1 MMQGLPIRRRP
12 KGDVMKLRLG
22 LLVAV
27 AVLGAVLA
35 SAGLAQPPVK
45 EPLVSEPMEFPAGVV
60 CPFPVLG
67 ESVSG
72 NESITFFASGRFHIT
87 GEGST
92 RFTNLETQES
102 IVLDTSGVVTF
113 TPLEDG
119 NLAITGSGRNLF
131 FFLPQDVGGAGL
143 FLITGRISEILDTS
157 TDTITRSNTN
167 GQRVDVCA
175 ALS

>member
-1 MMQGLPIRRRP
+1 
-12 KGDVMKLRLG
+12 MKLRIG
-22 LLVAV
+22 LLAMVLAV
-27 AVLGAVLA
+27 GGALA

-131 FFLPQDVGGAGL
+131 FFLPQDVEGAGL

-157 TDTITRSNTN
+157 TDTITSSSSTGR
-167 GQRVDVCA
+167 RVDVCA

>member
-1 MMQGLPIRRRP
+1 
-12 KGDVMKLRLG
+12 MKLRIG
-22 LLVAV
+22 LLAMVLAV
-27 AVLGAVLA
+27 GAVLA

-92 RFTNLETQES
+92 RVTNLETQES

-131 FFLPQDVGGAGL
+131 FFLPQDVEGAGL
-143 FLITGRISEILDTS
+143 FLITGRISEILDSS
-157 TDTITRSNTN
+157 TDTITSSSST

>member
-1 MMQGLPIRRRP
+1 
-12 KGDVMKLRLG
+12 MKLRIG
-22 LLVAV
+22 LLAMVLAV
-27 AVLGAVLA
+27 GAVLA

-87 GEGST
+87 GVGST

-119 NLAITGSGRNLF
+119 NLAITGSGRNVF
-131 FFLPQDVGGAGL
+131 YFLPQDVEGAGL
-143 FLITGRISEILDTS
+143 FLITGRISEILDSS
-157 TDTITRSNTN
+157 TDTITSSSST

>member
-1 MMQGLPIRRRP
+1 
-12 KGDVMKLRLG
+12 MKLRIG
-22 LLVAV
+22 LLAMVFAV
-27 AVLGAVLA
+27 GGALA

-131 FFLPQDVGGAGL
+131 FFLPQDVEGAGL
-143 FLITGRISEILDTS
+143 FLITGRISEILDSS
-157 TDTITRSNTN
+157 TDTITSSSST

>member
-1 MMQGLPIRRRP
+1 
-12 KGDVMKLRLG
+12 MKLRLG
-22 LLVAV
+22 LFVAA
-27 AVLGAVLA
+27 AVLGVTLA

-87 GEGST
+87 GTGST
-92 RFTNLETQES
+92 RFTNLATQKS

-113 TPLEDG
+113 RTLEDG
-119 NLAITGSGRNLF
+119 NVAIAGSGRNLF

-143 FLITGRISEILDTS
+143 FLLTGHVSEILDTA
-157 TDTITRSNTN
+157 TDTITVSGSRGRRT
-167 GQRVDVCA
+167 DVCE

>member
-1 MMQGLPIRRRP
+1 
-12 KGDVMKLRLG
+12 MKLRIG
-22 LLVAV
+22 LLAMVLAV
-27 AVLGAVLA
+27 GGALA

-92 RFTNLETQES
+92 RFTNLETDES

-131 FFLPQDVGGAGL
+131 FFLPQDVEGAGL
-143 FLITGRISEILDTS
+143 FLITGRISEILDSS
-157 TDTITRSNTN
+157 TDTITSSSST

>member
-1 MMQGLPIRRRP
+1 
-12 KGDVMKLRLG
+12 MKLRIG
-22 LLVAV
+22 LLAMVLAV
-27 AVLGAVLA
+27 GAVLA

-92 RFTNLETQES
+92 RVTNLETQES

-131 FFLPQDVGGAGL
+131 YFLPQDVEGAGL
-143 FLITGRISEILDTS
+143 FLITGRISEILDSS
-157 TDTITRSNTN
+157 TDTITSSSST

>member
-1 MMQGLPIRRRP
+1 
-12 KGDVMKLRLG
+12 MKLRIG
-22 LLVAV
+22 LLAM
-27 AVLGAVLA
+27 VLA
-35 SAGLAQPPVK
+35 VGGALASTALAEPPVK
-45 EPLVSEPMEFPAGVV
+45 EPLVSEPQEFPAGVV
-60 CPFPVLG
+60 CPFPILG

-113 TPLEDG
+113 RPLEDG
-119 NLAITGSGRNLF
+119 NLAITGSGRNIF

-143 FLITGRISEILDTS
+143 FLLTGRISEILDTS
-157 TDTITRSNTN
+157 TDTITSSSSI

>member
-1 MMQGLPIRRRP
+1 
-12 KGDVMKLRLG
+12 MKLRLG
-22 LLVAV
+22 LFVAA
-27 AVLGAVLA
+27 AVLGAVVA
-35 SAGLAQPPVK
+35 SAALAQPPVK
-45 EPLVSEPMEFPAGVV
+45 EPLVSEPQEFPAGVV
-60 CPFPVLG
+60 CPFPILG

-119 NLAITGSGRNLF
+119 NLAITGSGRNIF
-131 FFLPQDVGGAGL
+131 FFLPQDVEGAGL
-143 FLITGRISEILDTS
+143 FLVTGHISEILDTS
-157 TDTITRSNTN
+157 TDTITSANTR
-167 GQRVDVCA
+167 GQRLDVCA

>member
-1 MMQGLPIRRRP
+1 
-12 KGDVMKLRLG
+12 MKLRIG
-22 LLVAV
+22 LLAMVLAV
-27 AVLGAVLA
+27 GAVLA

-67 ESVSG
+67 ETVSG

-92 RFTNLETQES
+92 RFTNLETDES

-131 FFLPQDVGGAGL
+131 YFLPQDVEGAGL
-143 FLITGRISEILDTS
+143 FLITGRISEILDSS
-157 TDTITRSNTN
+157 TDTITSSSST

>member
-1 MMQGLPIRRRP
+1 
-12 KGDVMKLRLG
+12 MKLRIG
-22 LLVAV
+22 LLAMVLAV
-27 AVLGAVLA
+27 GAVLA
-35 SAGLAQPPVK
+35 SAGLALPPVK

-67 ESVSG
+67 ETVSG

-92 RFTNLETQES
+92 RFTNLETDES

-131 FFLPQDVGGAGL
+131 FFLPQDVEGAGL
-143 FLITGRISEILDTS
+143 FLITGRISEILDSS
-157 TDTITRSNTN
+157 TDTITSSSST

>member
-1 MMQGLPIRRRP
+1 
-12 KGDVMKLRLG
+12 MKLRIG
-22 LLVAV
+22 LLAMVLAV
-27 AVLGAVLA
+27 GAVLA

-131 FFLPQDVGGAGL
+131 YFLPQDVEGAGL
-143 FLITGRISEILDTS
+143 FLITGRISEILDSS
-157 TDTITRSNTN
+157 TDTITSSSST

>member
-1 MMQGLPIRRRP
+1 
-12 KGDVMKLRLG
+12 MKLRIG
-22 LLVAV
+22 LLAMVFAV
-27 AVLGAVLA
+27 GGALA

-131 FFLPQDVGGAGL
+131 FFLPQDVEGAGL

-157 TDTITRSNTN
+157 TDTITSSSSTGR
-167 GQRVDVCA
+167 RVDVCA

>member
-1 MMQGLPIRRRP
+1 
-12 KGDVMKLRLG
+12 MKLRIG
-22 LLVAV
+22 LLAMVFAV
-27 AVLGAVLA
+27 GGALA

-131 FFLPQDVGGAGL
+131 YFLPQDVEGAGL
-143 FLITGRISEILDTS
+143 FLITGRISEILDSS
-157 TDTITRSNTN
+157 TDTITSSSSTGR
-167 GQRVDVCA
+167 RVDVCA

>member
-1 MMQGLPIRRRP
+1 
-12 KGDVMKLRLG
+12 MKLRIG
-22 LLVAV
+22 LLAMVLAV
-27 AVLGAVLA
+27 GAVLA

-67 ESVSG
+67 ETVSG

-92 RFTNLETQES
+92 RFTNLETDES

-131 FFLPQDVGGAGL
+131 FFLPQDVEGAGL
-143 FLITGRISEILDTS
+143 FLITGRISEILDSS
-157 TDTITRSNTN
+157 TDTITSSSST

>member
-1 MMQGLPIRRRP
+1 
-12 KGDVMKLRLG
+12 MKLRIG
-22 LLVAV
+22 LLAMVLAV
-27 AVLGAVLA
+27 GAVLA

-67 ESVSG
+67 ETVSG

-102 IVLDTSGVVTF
+102 IVLDTSGVVAF

-131 FFLPQDVGGAGL
+131 FFLPQDVEGAGL
-143 FLITGRISEILDTS
+143 FLITGRISEILDSS
-157 TDTITRSNTN
+157 TDTITSSSST

>member
-1 MMQGLPIRRRP
+1 
-12 KGDVMKLRLG
+12 MKLRIG
-22 LLVAV
+22 LLAMVLAV
-27 AVLGAVLA
+27 GAVLA

-131 FFLPQDVGGAGL
+131 FFLPQDVEGAGL

-157 TDTITRSNTN
+157 TDTITSSSSTGR
-167 GQRVDVCA
+167 RVDVCA

>member
-1 MMQGLPIRRRP
+1 
-12 KGDVMKLRLG
+12 MKLRLG
-22 LLVAV
+22 RFVVVLVAGAL
-27 AVLGAVLA
+27 AVPAA
-35 SAGLAQPPVK
+35 LAQPPVK
-45 EPLVSEPMEFPAGVV
+45 EPLVSEPQEFPAGVV

-87 GEGST
+87 GTGST
-92 RFTNLETQES
+92 RFTNLDTGES
-102 IVLDTSGVVTF
+102 IVLDTSGSVSFV
-113 TPLEDG
+113 PLEDG

-143 FLITGRISEILDTS
+143 FLLTGHVSEILDTT
-157 TDTITRSNTN
+157 TDTITVSESR
-167 GQRVDVCA
+167 GQRTDVCA

>member
-1 MMQGLPIRRRP
+1 
-12 KGDVMKLRLG
+12 MKLRIG
-22 LLVAV
+22 LLAMVFAV
-27 AVLGAVLA
+27 GGALA

-131 FFLPQDVGGAGL
+131 FFLPQDVEGAGL
-143 FLITGRISEILDTS
+143 FLITGRISEILDSS
-157 TDTITRSNTN
+157 TDTITSSSSTGR
-167 GQRVDVCA
+167 RVDVCA

>member
-1 MMQGLPIRRRP
+1 MH
-12 KGDVMKLRLG
+12 LRFG
-22 LLVAV
+22 LLMLTLA
-27 AVLGAVLA
+27 LGGAFASTALA
-35 SAGLAQPPVK
+35 EPPVK
-45 EPLVSEPMEFPAGVV
+45 EPLVSEPQEFPAGVV

-102 IVLDTSGVVTF
+102 IVLDTSGVVAF
-113 TPLEDG
+113 RPLPDG

-131 FFLPQDVGGAGL
+131 FFLPQDVEGAGL

-157 TDTITRSNTN
+157 TDTITSSSSN
-167 GQRVDVCA
+167 GQRLDVCA
-175 ALS
+175 ELS

>member
-1 MMQGLPIRRRP
+1 
-12 KGDVMKLRLG
+12 MKLRIG
-22 LLVAV
+22 LLAMVLAV
-27 AVLGAVLA
+27 GAVLA

-92 RFTNLETQES
+92 RFTNLETDES

-131 FFLPQDVGGAGL
+131 FFLPQDVEGAGL
-143 FLITGRISEILDTS
+143 FLITGRISEILDSS
-157 TDTITRSNTN
+157 TDTITSSSST

>member
-1 MMQGLPIRRRP
+1 
-12 KGDVMKLRLG
+12 MKLRIG
-22 LLVAV
+22 LLAMVLAV
-27 AVLGAVLA
+27 GAVLA

-60 CPFPVLG
+60 CTFPVLG

-92 RFTNLETQES
+92 RVTNLETQES

-131 FFLPQDVGGAGL
+131 FFLPQDVEGAGL
-143 FLITGRISEILDTS
+143 FLITGRISEILDSS
-157 TDTITRSNTN
+157 TDTITSSSST

>member
-1 MMQGLPIRRRP
+1 
-12 KGDVMKLRLG
+12 MKLRIG
-22 LLVAV
+22 LLAMVLAV
-27 AVLGAVLA
+27 GGALA
-35 SAGLAQPPVK
+35 SAGLAPPPVK

-67 ESVSG
+67 ETVSG

-92 RFTNLETQES
+92 RFTNLETDES

-131 FFLPQDVGGAGL
+131 FFLPQDVEGAGI
-143 FLITGRISEILDTS
+143 FLITGRISEILDSS
-157 TDTITRSNTN
+157 TDTITSSSSTGR
-167 GQRVDVCA
+167 RVDVCA

>member
-1 MMQGLPIRRRP
+1 
-12 KGDVMKLRLG
+12 MKLRIG
-22 LLVAV
+22 LLAMVLAV
-27 AVLGAVLA
+27 GAVLA

-119 NLAITGSGRNLF
+119 NLAITGSGRNVF
-131 FFLPQDVGGAGL
+131 YFLPQDVEGAGL
-143 FLITGRISEILDTS
+143 FLITGRISEILDSS
-157 TDTITRSNTN
+157 TDTITSSSST

>member
-1 MMQGLPIRRRP
+1 
-12 KGDVMKLRLG
+12 MKLRIG
-22 LLVAV
+22 LLAMVLAV
-27 AVLGAVLA
+27 GAVLA

-67 ESVSG
+67 ETVSG

-92 RFTNLETQES
+92 RVTNLATQES

-131 FFLPQDVGGAGL
+131 FFLPQDVEGAGL
-143 FLITGRISEILDTS
+143 FLITGRISEILDSS
-157 TDTITRSNTN
+157 TDTITSSSST

>member
-1 MMQGLPIRRRP
+1 
-12 KGDVMKLRLG
+12 MKLRIG
-22 LLVAV
+22 LLAMVFAV
-27 AVLGAVLA
+27 GGALA

-60 CPFPVLG
+60 CPFPVAL
-67 ESVSG
+67 ESISG

-131 FFLPQDVGGAGL
+131 FFLPQDVEGAGL

-157 TDTITRSNTN
+157 TDTITSSSSTGR
-167 GQRVDVCA
+167 RVDVCA

>member
-1 MMQGLPIRRRP
+1 
-12 KGDVMKLRLG
+12 MKLRIG
-22 LLVAV
+22 LLAMVLAV
-27 AVLGAVLA
+27 GAVLA

-131 FFLPQDVGGAGL
+131 FFLPQDVEGAGL
-143 FLITGRISEILDTS
+143 FLITGRISEILDSS
-157 TDTITRSNTN
+157 TDTITSSSSTGR
-167 GQRVDVCA
+167 RVDVCA

>member
-1 MMQGLPIRRRP
+1 
-12 KGDVMKLRLG
+12 MKLRLG
-22 LLVAV
+22 RFVVVLVAGAL
-27 AVLGAVLA
+27 AVPAA
-35 SAGLAQPPVK
+35 LAQPPVK

-87 GEGST
+87 GTGST
-92 RFTNLETQES
+92 RFTNLDTGES
-102 IVLDTSGVVTF
+102 IVLDTSGSVSF
-113 TPLEDG
+113 LPLPDG
-119 NLAITGSGRNLF
+119 NVAIAGHGRNLF

-143 FLITGRISEILDTS
+143 FLLTGQVSEILDAT
-157 TDTITRSNTN
+157 TDTITVSESR
-167 GQRVDVCA
+167 GQRTDVCA

>member
-1 MMQGLPIRRRP
+1 
-12 KGDVMKLRLG
+12 MKLRIG
-22 LLVAV
+22 LLAMVLAV
-27 AVLGAVLA
+27 GGALA

-131 FFLPQDVGGAGL
+131 YFLPQDVEGAGL
-143 FLITGRISEILDTS
+143 FLITGRISEILDSS
-157 TDTITRSNTN
+157 TDTITSSSSTGR
-167 GQRVDVCA
+167 RVDVCA

>member
-1 MMQGLPIRRRP
+1 
-12 KGDVMKLRLG
+12 MKLRLG
-22 LLVAV
+22 LFVAV
-27 AVLGAVLA
+27 AVLGAVVA
-35 SAGLAQPPVK
+35 SAALAQPPVK
-45 EPLVSEPMEFPAGVV
+45 EPLVSEPQEFPAGVV
-60 CPFPVLG
+60 CPFSILG

-119 NLAITGSGRNLF
+119 NLAITGSGRNIF
-131 FFLPQDVGGAGL
+131 FFLPQDVEGAGL
-143 FLITGRISEILDTS
+143 FLVTGHISEILDTS
-157 TDTITRSNTN
+157 TDTITSANTR
-167 GQRVDVCA
+167 GQRLDVCA

>member
-1 MMQGLPIRRRP
+1 
-12 KGDVMKLRLG
+12 MKLRIG
-22 LLVAV
+22 LLAMVLAV
-27 AVLGAVLA
+27 GAVLA

-45 EPLVSEPMEFPAGVV
+45 EPLVSEPMEFPAGVI

-92 RFTNLETQES
+92 RFTNLETDES

-131 FFLPQDVGGAGL
+131 FFLPQDVEGAGL
-143 FLITGRISEILDTS
+143 FLITGRISEILDSS
-157 TDTITRSNTN
+157 TDTITSSSST

>member
-1 MMQGLPIRRRP
+1 
-12 KGDVMKLRLG
+12 MKLRIG
-22 LLVAV
+22 LLAM
-27 AVLGAVLA
+27 VLA
-35 SAGLAQPPVK
+35 VGGALASTALAQPPVK
-45 EPLVSEPMEFPAGVV
+45 EPLVSEPQEFPAGVV
-60 CPFPVLG
+60 CPFPILG
-67 ESVSG
+67 ESGSG

-113 TPLEDG
+113 RPLEDG
-119 NLAITGSGRNLF
+119 NLAITGSGRNIF
-131 FFLPQDVGGAGL
+131 FFLSQDVGGAGL
-143 FLITGRISEILDTS
+143 FLLTGRISEILDTS
-157 TDTITRSNTN
+157 TDTITSSSSI

>member
-1 MMQGLPIRRRP
+1 
-12 KGDVMKLRLG
+12 MKLRIG
-22 LLVAV
+22 LLAMVLAV
-27 AVLGAVLA
+27 GAVLA

-102 IVLDTSGVVTF
+102 IVLDTSGVVAF

-131 FFLPQDVGGAGL
+131 FFLPQDVEGAGL
-143 FLITGRISEILDTS
+143 FLITGRISEILDSS
-157 TDTITRSNTN
+157 TDTITSSSST

>member
-1 MMQGLPIRRRP
+1 
-12 KGDVMKLRLG
+12 MKLRLG

-27 AVLGAVLA
+27 AALGAVAA

-45 EPLVSEPMEFPAGVV
+45 EPLVSEPTEFPAGVV
-60 CPFPVLG
+60 CPFPVLL
-67 ESVSG
+67 ESVTG

-113 TPLEDG
+113 TPLADG

-131 FFLPQDVGGAGL
+131 FFLPQDVEGAGL
-143 FLITGRISEILDTS
+143 FLITGRISEILDSS
-157 TDTITRSNTN
+157 TDTITSSSST

>member
-1 MMQGLPIRRRP
+1 
-12 KGDVMKLRLG
+12 MKLRIG
-22 LLVAV
+22 LLAMVLAV
-27 AVLGAVLA
+27 GAVLA

-131 FFLPQDVGGAGL
+131 FFLPQDVEGAGL
-143 FLITGRISEILDTS
+143 FLITGRISEILDSS
-157 TDTITRSNTN
+157 TDTITSSSST

>member
-1 MMQGLPIRRRP
+1 
-12 KGDVMKLRLG
+12 MKLRIG
-22 LLVAV
+22 LLAMVLAV
-27 AVLGAVLA
+27 GAVLA

-92 RFTNLETQES
+92 RVTNLATQES

-131 FFLPQDVGGAGL
+131 FFLPQDVEGAGL
-143 FLITGRISEILDTS
+143 FLITGRISEILDSS
-157 TDTITRSNTN
+157 TDTITSSSST

>member
-1 MMQGLPIRRRP
+1 
-12 KGDVMKLRLG
+12 MKLRLG

-27 AVLGAVLA
+27 VALGAVLA

-60 CPFPVLG
+60 CPFPILG

-87 GEGST
+87 GEGTT
-92 RFTNLETQES
+92 RFTNLDTGAS
-102 IVLDTSGVVTF
+102 IEVDTSGVVTF

-119 NLAITGSGRNLF
+119 NVAITGSGRNIF
-131 FFLPQDVGGAGL
+131 FFLPQDVEGAGL
-143 FLITGRISEILDTS
+143 FLVTGRISEILDVSLDAITS
-157 TDTITRSNTN
+157 ASST
-167 GQRVDVCA
+167 GQRVDLCA